1 VREPAPTASSSPIDS
16 NPVSQNGIVGR
27 FEGADKS
34 LRGRIAIATIRYP
47 KTHECQQHN
56 SAMDLR
62 ENGFR
67 FLQDRF
73 APIKTRA
80 LFGPQQQGAMAV
92 KNPSIY
98 LKMKVLGAIDIA
110 PGRTR
115 DQRVRSVAEM
125 TFLDEE
131 GNQYRFTWR
140 TIQTWYYRY
149 KNYGITGMDASP
161 RADKGKPR
169 KITPEEVLEAINQ
182 ALPHFRQKEPDKNK
196 NHTWPPNKTAIYR
209 FCIEK
214 GLLQA
219 NQIARNT
226 FSRMVEKYELLKPD
240 PSESNK
246 RRLAFSMQY
255 ANQLWQADTMFGP
268 HIGGKQTK
276 LIAFID
282 DASRVLCHGEFF
294 LDENTDTMIRALRS
308 AFYKRGLPEQLL
320 VDNGSIYCS
329 QEITLI
335 CARVGC
341 ILRHTAVRDASA
353 KGKIERFFRRVRD
366 QFLIRNLDLSSLQ
379 SLNRQFT
386 DWVEQDYNATIHS
399 TLGMK
404 PIDRFGVDLSRIRF
418 LSPSQDTDELF
429 YVEDTRTVKKD
440 NTFSFQGDRYESPI
454 DMRGREI
461 VVRYERHRKGLP
473 IVYDNGR
480 RLGQA
485 RLLDAVANGL
495 ARRSDSYSHNS

>member
-1 VREPAPTASSSPIDS
+1 MKR
-16 NPVSQNGIVGR
+16 
-27 FEGADKS
+27 
-34 LRGRIAIATIRYP
+34 
-47 KTHECQQHN
+47 
-56 SAMDLR
+56 
-62 ENGFR
+62 
-67 FLQDRF
+67 
-73 APIKTRA
+73 
-80 LFGPQQQGAMAV
+80 
-92 KNPSIY
+92 PSIY
-98 LKMKVLGAIDIA
+98 LKMKVLGAIDVV
-110 PGRTR
+110 PGKTR
-115 DQRVRSVAEM
+115 DERIHNVAAM

-149 KNYGITGMDASP
+149 KNHGVTAMDTSS

-169 KITPEEVLEAINQ
+169 KVTPEEVLEAINA
-182 ALPHFRQKEPDKNK
+182 ALPHFRFKNNGQNK
-196 NHTWPPNKTAIYR
+196 TPNKTAIYR

-214 GLLQA
+214 GLLHA
-219 NQIARNT
+219 SQIARTT
-226 FSRMVEKYELLKPD
+226 FCRFVHKYELLKEEPG
-240 PSESNK
+240 ENK

-268 HIGGKQTK
+268 QVGGKQAK

-294 LDENTDTMIRALRS
+294 LDENADSMIRALRS

-320 VDNGSIYCS
+320 VDNGSIYCC

-341 ILRHTAVRDASA
+341 ILRHTAVRDAAA

-366 QFLIRNLDLSSLQ
+366 QFLIRNLDLSSIQ
-379 SLNRQFT
+379 GLNRQFT
-386 DWVEQDYNATIHS
+386 DWVEQDYNATVHS

-429 YVEDTRTVKKD
+429 YAEATRTVKKD
-440 NTFSFQGDRYESPI
+440 NTFSFQGDRYETPV
-454 DMRGREI
+454 DLRGKQI
-461 VVRYERHRKGLP
+461 ILRYERHRKGVV
-473 IVYDNGR
+473 IVYDKGR

-495 ARRSDSYSHNS
+495 ARRKE

>member
-1 VREPAPTASSSPIDS
+1 
-16 NPVSQNGIVGR
+16 
-27 FEGADKS
+27 
-34 LRGRIAIATIRYP
+34 
-47 KTHECQQHN
+47 
-56 SAMDLR
+56 M
-62 ENGFR
+62 
-67 FLQDRF
+67 
-73 APIKTRA
+73 
-80 LFGPQQQGAMAV
+80 

-115 DQRVRSVAEM
+115 DERVRNVAEM

-131 GNQYRFTWR
+131 GNQYQFTWR
-140 TIQTWYYRY
+140 TIQTWHYRY
-149 KNYGITGMDASP
+149 KNHGVTAMDTSS

-169 KITPEEVLEAINQ
+169 KVTPEEVLEAINQ
-182 ALPHFRQKEPDKNK
+182 ALPHFRHKN
-196 NHTWPPNKTAIYR
+196 NGHYTTPNKTAIYR

-214 GLLQA
+214 GLLHA
-219 NQIARNT
+219 GQIARNT
-226 FSRMVEKYELLKPD
+226 FSRMVEKYELLKAD
-240 PSESNK
+240 PGENK

-268 HIGGKQTK
+268 QVGGRQTK

-294 LDENTDTMIRALRS
+294 LDENADSMIRALRS

-320 VDNGSIYCS
+320 VDNGSIYCC

-341 ILRHTAVRDASA
+341 ILRHTAVRDAAA

-366 QFLIRNLDLSSLQ
+366 QFLIRNLDLSSIGG
-379 SLNRQFT
+379 LNRQFT
-386 DWVEQDYNATIHS
+386 DWVEQDYNATVHT

-429 YVEDTRTVKKD
+429 YAEATRTVKKD
-440 NTFSFQGDRYESPI
+440 NTFSFEGRRYETPI
-454 DMRGREI
+454 DLRGKKI
-461 VVRYERHRKGLP
+461 QLRYDRCRGGSV
-473 IVYDNGR
+473 IIYDQQR
-480 RLGQA
+480 RIGQA
-485 RLLDAVANGL
+485 RLLDSVANGL
-495 ARRSDSYSHNS
+495 KRRRE

>member
-1 VREPAPTASSSPIDS
+1 MKR
-16 NPVSQNGIVGR
+16 
-27 FEGADKS
+27 
-34 LRGRIAIATIRYP
+34 
-47 KTHECQQHN
+47 
-56 SAMDLR
+56 
-62 ENGFR
+62 
-67 FLQDRF
+67 
-73 APIKTRA
+73 
-80 LFGPQQQGAMAV
+80 
-92 KNPSIY
+92 PSIY
-98 LKMKVLGAIDIA
+98 VKMKVLGAIDIA
-110 PGRTR
+110 PGKTR
-115 DQRVRSVAEM
+115 DQRVHNVAAM

-131 GNQYRFTWR
+131 GNQYQFTWR

-149 KNYGITGMDASP
+149 KNHGVTGMDSSP

-169 KITPEEVLEAINQ
+169 KVTPEEVLEAINT
-182 ALPHFRQKEPDKNK
+182 ALPHFHNK
-196 NHTWPPNKTAIYR
+196 ANGRHEKPNKTAIYR

-214 GLLQA
+214 GLLRA
-219 NQIARNT
+219 NQIARNS
-226 FSRMVEKYELLKPD
+226 FSRMVKQYEMLKDD
-240 PSESNK
+240 PSENK

-268 HIGGKQTK
+268 QVDRKQTK

-341 ILRHTAVRDASA
+341 ILRHTAVRDAAA

-366 QFLIRNLDLSSLQ
+366 QFLIRNLDLSSIDQ
-379 SLNRQFT
+379 LNKQFT
-386 DWVEQDYNATIHS
+386 QWVEQDYNATVHS

-429 YVEDTRTVKKD
+429 YAEATRTVKKD
-440 NTFSFQGDRYESPI
+440 NTFSFQGDRYETPV
-454 DMRGREI
+454 DLRGKEVQLRH
-461 VVRYERHRKGLP
+461 ERHRQGAV
-473 IVYDNGR
+473 IVYDKGR

-495 ARRSDSYSHNS
+495 ARRRDKNN

>member
-1 VREPAPTASSSPIDS
+1 MKR
-16 NPVSQNGIVGR
+16 
-27 FEGADKS
+27 
-34 LRGRIAIATIRYP
+34 
-47 KTHECQQHN
+47 
-56 SAMDLR
+56 
-62 ENGFR
+62 
-67 FLQDRF
+67 
-73 APIKTRA
+73 
-80 LFGPQQQGAMAV
+80 
-92 KNPSIY
+92 PSIY

-115 DQRVRSVAEM
+115 DQRVHNVAAM

-131 GNQYRFTWR
+131 GNPYQFTWR

-149 KNYGITGMDASP
+149 KNHGVTSMENAS

-169 KITPEEVLEAINQ
+169 KVTPEEVLEAINM
-182 ALPHFRQKEPDKNK
+182 ALPHFRNK
-196 NHTWPPNKTAIYR
+196 NQGQDQKLNKTAIYR

-219 NQIARNT
+219 NRIARNS
-226 FSRMVEKYELLKPD
+226 FSRMVKQYEMLKDD
-240 PSESNK
+240 PGENK
-246 RRLAFSMQY
+246 KRLAFSMQY

-268 HIGGKQTK
+268 HVERKQTK

-294 LDENTDTMIRALRS
+294 FDENTDSMVRALRS

-341 ILRHTAVRDASA
+341 LLRHTAVRDAAA

-366 QFLIRNLDLSSLQ
+366 QFLIRQLDLSSLS
-379 SLNRQFT
+379 SLNQQFT
-386 DWVEQDYNATIHS
+386 EWVEQDYNATVHS

-404 PIDRFGVDLSRIRF
+404 PIDRFGFDLSRIRF
-418 LSPSQDTDELF
+418 LSPSQTTDELF
-429 YVEDTRTVKKD
+429 YAEATRTVKKD
-440 NTFSFQGDRYESPI
+440 NTFSFQGVRYETPV
-454 DMRGREI
+454 DLRGKEI
-461 VVRYERHRKGLP
+461 VVRYDRHHLGAI
-473 IVYDNGR
+473 IVYDQGR

-485 RLLDAVANGL
+485 RLLDAVLNGMS
-495 ARRSDSYSHNS
+495 RRREA